1 MEGGGC
7 RSCPQIPVK
16 EYILFYMFA
25 LSGGLENQANTSTCT
40 SNAISAY
47 YYKKH
52 LRADLEGEGVKDDIS
67 PHSRQIE
74 HF

>member
-1 MEGGGC
+1 MGGGG
-7 RSCPQIPVK
+7 RSCPQTPVK

-25 LSGGLENQANTSTCT
+25 LSGGLENQASTSTCRPT

-52 LRADLEGEGVKDDIS
+52 LRADLEGEVVRDEVS
-67 PHSRQIE
+67 
-74 HF
+74 